1 MNIFDKLF
9 KDESDKL
16 LEQIY
21 GGNSTTA
28 GSTQAVGAAGQAG
41 STLGTTAGGL
51 QQQLGAAGQAMFGGV
66 LTQQQIS
73 QMLQNYAIGLSPEEQ
88 KELEQLQ
95 TEYAAEIKACKLAIF
110 KKLPTELRQF
120 VVNALS
126 WRECTQEING
136 VIIDKSERLKEL
148 ENKNSYKHMFGGPSV
163 GPSYGMPINNN
174 WYGAPVDA
182 SMADSLSRFISIP
195 DGITAEEL
203 KQAHVEATLE
213 EEILNGK
220 KED

>member
-21 GGNSTTA
+21 SSNSTTA
-28 GSTQAVGAAGQAG
+28 GSTQAIGATGQAG
-41 STLGTTAGGL
+41 STLGGAGGL
-51 QQQLGAAGQAMFGGV
+51 QQQLNTAGQAMFGGV

-110 KKLPTELRQF
+110 KKLPAELRQF
-120 VVNALS
+120 VVNALY

-136 VIIDKSERLKEL
+136 VVVDKSERLKEL
-148 ENKNSYKHMFGGPSV
+148 ENKNSYKHMFGGPS
-163 GPSYGMPINNN
+163 YGMRINNN
-174 WYGAPVDA
+174 WYGGGVDQ
-182 SMADSLSRFISIP
+182 SMMDSLSRFIGIP
-195 DGITAEEL
+195 EGITAEEL
-203 KQAHVEATLE
+203 KQAHVETTLE